1 MAAARALPL
10 SLLVIALATAAVSSS
25 ATAPAA
31 AASSF
36 FPKEALP
43 TKSGYLPIPSAN
55 ASLYFAFYEASHPVT
70 PPASTPLLLW
80 LEGGPGT
87 SSLASNFFMLG
98 PYVVAASN
106 ASAAGAALTP
116 NPYAWNRR
124 FGVIFL
130 DSPLGTGYSAAPS
143 PSAIPTA
150 QPIVAADVLAALRAF
165 LSAQPQAFRARPLF
179 LTGDSYSG
187 KTLPAAG
194 ALILATNR
202 ELPER
207 ERINLRGVAIGD
219 GLVHPV
225 AQVTTHAAAAYYM
238 RLINARQ
245 RRAVEA
251 LQAEAVR
258 LTRAERW
265 REASDARDGVLAALR
280 NATGFASLFDVGV
293 AADTDPLTDGAAAAA
308 ALFNDPEVRAALGAG
323 EGGAPWQLSNQAVND
338 ALHDDEMKSAKPDV
352 EALLRA
358 APSTRVLLYEGN
370 RDLHDGVV
378 TAEAWLPELEWDGLP
393 AFLNASRA
401 VWRTNDGD
409 LAGYVQKHGALVHV
423 AVFGAGHLVV
433 AAQPRAAQEMI
444 EDWVFDK
451 GLFAGGATA

>member
-1 MAAARALPL
+1 MAAARPLPL
-10 SLLVIALATAAVSSS
+10 SLLLIAALATAISSS
-25 ATAPAA
+25 ATTAPAA
-31 AASSF
+31 AASF

-43 TKSGYLPIPSAN
+43 TKPGYLPIPSAN
-55 ASLYFAFYEASHPVT
+55 A
-70 PPASTPLLLW
+70 
-80 LEGGPGT
+80 
-87 SSLASNFFMLG
+87 NFFMLG
-98 PYVVAASN
+98 PYVVANTS
-106 ASAAGAALTP
+106 AGAALEP

-143 PSAIPTA
+143 PSDIPTT
-150 QPIVAADVLAALRAF
+150 QPVVAADVIAALRAF
-165 LSAQPQAFRARPLF
+165 LSAQPPAFRARPLF
-179 LTGDSYSG
+179 LTGESYSG
-187 KTLPAAG
+187 KTLPAVG
-194 ALILATNR
+194 ALILATNPA
-202 ELPER
+202 LPER

-225 AQVTTHAAAAYYM
+225 PQVTTHAATAYYM
-238 RLINARQ
+238 GLVNARQ
-245 RRAVEA
+245 RRGVEA

-258 LTRAERW
+258 LTRAQRW
-265 REASDARDGVLAALR
+265 REASDARDR
-280 NATGFASLFDVGV
+280 
-293 AADTDPLTDGAAAAA
+293 
-308 ALFNDPEVRAALGAG
+308 VRAALGAG
-323 EGGAPWQLSNQAVND
+323 AGGAPWQLFNPAVND

-358 APSTRVLLYEGN
+358 APATRALLYEGN

-393 AFLNASRA
+393 AFLNASLA

-423 AVFGAGHLVV
+423 AVFGAGHLVA
-433 AAQPRAAQEMI
+433 AAQPRSAQEMI

-451 GLFAGGATA
+451 GLFGGGAPA